1 MWNPVNHLAPSS
13 VSSSSGHGV
22 VPVPGPLR
30 NFSVGTVASTTLAEA
45 GYTIGTLVSK
55 KDDDQYWE
63 IQKLEDAT
71 VTLVALL
78 RLSGLELATY
88 LVAMWESSAAHLR
101 LVARCCLGVQSHV
114 SFAVDG

>member
-13 VSSSSGHGV
+13 VSSSSGHGA

-30 NFSVGTVASTTLAEA
+30 NFSAGTVASITFAEA

-55 KDDDQYWE
+55 KDDDQYWV

-71 VTLVALL
+71 VTL
-78 RLSGLELATY
+78 SDLEYTEKKVVSVCDILDEY
-88 LVAMWESSAAHLR
+88 KLVQKKRYFCCAVFRAH
-101 LVARCCLGVQSHV
+101 
-114 SFAVDG
+114 